1 MRAVMANLDPETVD
15 GFGYEWSTYDQGRVP
30 AAELERAFA
39 GYFSLFPWSRLPPQ
53 AVGFDLGCG
62 SGRWARFVAA
72 RVGHLHCIDA
82 SPAALEAA
90 RRHLGSAPQCELH
103 CASVDALP
111 LAPDSMDFGYS
122 LGVLHHVPDT
132 AAALRACV
140 TRLKPGAPFLLYIY
154 YALENRPLP
163 YRMLFQATNVVRR
176 IVSRLPTTAKRAVA
190 EGIAG
195 GVYFPLARSSRL
207 LERFGLGVQGMP
219 LAYYRNASFATMRT
233 DAFDRFA
240 TRLEK
245 RFTRDEIAQLMT
257 DAGLGDIAFREG
269 PPYWCA
275 LGYRVL

>member
-1 MRAVMANLDPETVD
+1 MANLDRKTVD

-30 AAELERAFA
+30 TAELERAFA
-39 GYFSLFPWSRLPPQ
+39 GYFSLFPWSRLPAQ

-72 RVGHLHCIDA
+72 RVGRLHCIDA

-90 RRHLGSAPQCELH
+90 RRHLATAPQCELH

-111 LAPDSMDFGYS
+111 IAPDSMDFGYS

-163 YRMLFQATNVVRR
+163 YRILFQVTNVVRKL
-176 IVSRLPTTAKRAVA
+176 VSRLPTSAKRAVA

-207 LERFGLGVQGMP
+207 LERAGLRVEGMP
-219 LAYYRNASFATMRT
+219 LAYYRHASFATMRT

-245 RFTRDEIAQLMT
+245 RFTRTEIAQLMT
-257 DAGLGDIAFREG
+257 DAGLGDIAFR
-269 PPYWCA
+269 
-275 LGYRVL
+275 